1 MPSRASLAP
10 TDSDGRALVAQGY
23 GADAFLDGPL
33 QFAAKPQQEARLHHH
48 EQRPDNQPGEVIDE
62 RRFAAF
68 VIVTDELDHPAQH
81 QHSQATAHPYQGA
94 LRGEHLRSEE
104 SRVGKEW
111 VRTCRTR
118 GLAYT

>member
-68 VIVTDELDHPAQH
+68 VIVTDELDHP
-81 QHSQATAHPYQGA
+81 
-94 LRGEHLRSEE
+94 RSEE
-104 SRVGKEW
+104 HTSELQSLMRISYAVFCLKN
-111 VRTCRTR
+111 TNNNT
-118 GLAYT
+118 TITTSSI